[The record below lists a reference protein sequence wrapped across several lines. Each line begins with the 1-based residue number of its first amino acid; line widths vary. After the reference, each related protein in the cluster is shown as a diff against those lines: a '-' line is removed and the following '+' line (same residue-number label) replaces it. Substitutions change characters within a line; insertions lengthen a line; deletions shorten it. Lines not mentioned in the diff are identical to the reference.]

1 MTSPTPAEP
10 VTPVT
15 PAKPV
20 RTPLPPLVS
29 ADARIASFAAG
40 ELMAPDGSA
49 IDRRLFVDD
58 GIYRLEQE
66 RIFAKCWLYLG
77 HETALPENQSFLTTT
92 MGEDPVIVVRDKTGR
107 LRAFLNSCS
116 HRGAKVCRV
125 DSGTARFFKCP
136 YHAWTFSTEGELIA
150 VPRIGPVYG
159 EALDRS
165 QHGLREVPHVESF
178 HGMVFGSWD
187 PDAPTL
193 REYLGDMASTSS

>member
-1 MTSPTPAEP
+1 MSDTEKPASPAP
-10 VTPVT
+10 
-15 PAKPV
+15 PV

-29 ADARIASFAAG
+29 AQARIASFSAG

-49 IDRRLFVDD
+49 VDRRLFVDP
-58 GIYRLEQE
+58 GVYRLEQE

-77 HETALPENQSFLTTT
+77 HETALTENQSFFTTT
-92 MGEDPVIVVRDKTGR
+92 MGEDPVIVVRDKSGR

-136 YHAWTFSTEGELIA
+136 YHGWTFSTEGDLIA

-159 EALDRS
+159 EGFDRS
-165 QHGLREVPHVESF
+165 LYGLREVPHVDSF
-178 HGMVFGSWD
+178 GGMVFASWD

-193 REYLGDMASTSS
+193 REYLGDMAFYLELML